1 MQLEPSSMRD
11 ANPNRFRSQAL
22 NKAIYATIG
31 ARLSVTG
38 AASLGPR
45 IKSLRVHGDLSGSQ
59 QMQSSDGSVPIPR
72 GTKAIIVLNV
82 PTFASGTNP
91 WGRSSSSASSL
102 SSFSVPSVDD
112 GLLEVV
118 SISTIRTLGIM
129 NTTPGKMANY
139 HARRLAQGAAVTI
152 EFADAEAAARRKCIT
167 IFFVSP
173 FAAPGAG
180 RAAAAASCMP

>member
-1 MQLEPSSMRD
+1 MRD

-22 NKAIYATIG
+22 NKAIYAAIG

-38 AASLGPR
+38 AASLEPR
-45 IKSLRVHGDLSGSQ
+45 IKSLRVYRDLPGQ
-59 QMQSSDGSVPIPR
+59 QKQSSDESVPIPR

-91 WGRSSSSASSL
+91 WGRSSSSASSS
-102 SSFSVPSVDD
+102 SSFSVPCVDD

-129 NTTPGKMANY
+129 NTTPGKMTNF

-152 EFADAEAAARRKCIT
+152 EFADAEAAERRKYIT
-167 IFFVSP
+167 HFVST
-173 FAAPGAG
+173 FVVPGAG
-180 RAAAAASCMP
+180 